1 MPVATDRLRKRLP
14 WLGLVVLTA
23 GCGSTVAGGGAA
35 ITGSAAAGGLS
46 APAANSGA
54 STGSS
59 SGAPAAAG
67 GTVSSGGSSQ
77 GGSGT
82 ASANSNGSGG
92 FGAAPSVAKS
102 VTATTIT
109 VGVSYT
115 ENASTANAALGGKG
129 ITTGNEKADAQIAIN
144 DINAHGGVLGRK
156 VVAVFSV
163 RDAQSTASVAS
174 QAQAECTFFTQ
185 DHHVAV
191 AFLGNGP
198 VDWAEKPCL
207 NAAGVP
213 AITSHIASLDD
224 ADSRLR
230 PDVDVAGMDEMH
242 LAAATMHALAAE
254 GWYSPWNSATGAAG
268 TTPAKTGVVSYD
280 LPAVVQA
287 VKGVVLPALNQAGYP
302 AAAADVF
309 QIPVPQSTADDSTAE
324 GALQNA
330 MLRLRGDG
338 VDHVV
343 LVDNGGAM
351 TLLFSND
358 AFSQHYFPRY
368 AGSSANGFQ
377 ALLDGGDIQAAT
389 MAGAVGAGW
398 EPVIDLPFASSAKGP
413 FMTTTRATCLALMQR
428 NGQSFSDSNSEAVAL
443 GYCDKLHF
451 FQRAEQLAGA
461 VGLAAFESAVDRVGS
476 FASYRGLGSTFAPG
490 WHDGASTY
498 VDLVFDGTCGC
509 MSYHGQRE
517 VVA

>member
-1 MPVATDRLRKRLP
+1 MAVATDRFRSRLP
-14 WLGLVVLTA
+14 WLGLLVLVA
-23 GCGSTVAGGGAA
+23 GCGSTVQATAGLTGSTSAGLSGPAGGATPVNGGVG
-35 ITGSAAAGGLS
+35 GSTSL
-46 APAANSGA
+46 
-54 STGSS
+54 STGG
-59 SGAPAAAG
+59 SG
-67 GTVSSGGSSQ
+67 VSSGGTS
-77 GGSGT
+77 GSGNPT
-82 ASANSNGSGG
+82 QPQTGTVAT
-92 FGAAPSVAKS
+92 GATTTVAKS

-144 DINAHGGVLGRK
+144 DINAHGGILGRK
-156 VVAVFSV
+156 VVAVFNV
-163 RDAQSTASVAS
+163 RDAQSTDSVAS

-185 DHHVAV
+185 DKHVAV

-198 VDWAEKPCL
+198 IDWAEKPCL

-224 ADSRLR
+224 ADPRLR
-230 PDVDVAGMDEMH
+230 ADVDVAGMDEIH
-242 LAAATMHALAAE
+242 LASATMQALAAE
-254 GWYSPWNSATGAAG
+254 GWYSPWNSTTGAPG
-268 TTPAKTGVVSYD
+268 TTAAKTGVISYD

-287 VKGVVLPALNQAGYP
+287 VKTVVLPALQQAGHP
-302 AAAADVF
+302 AASQDVF

-338 VDHVV
+338 VDHLV

-377 ALLDGGDIQAAT
+377 ALLDGGDIQPST

-413 FMTTTRATCLALMQR
+413 FMTSTRGACLVLMQK

-451 FQRAEQLAGA
+451 FQQAEQLAGA
-461 VGLAAFESAVDRVGS
+461 VGLAAFESAVDRVGT
-476 FASYRGLGSTFAPG
+476 FASYRGLGSTFHVG
-490 WHDGASTY
+490 WHDGGSTY
-498 VDLVFDGTCGC
+498 VDLVFDSGCGC
-509 MSYHGQRE
+509 MSYHGQRQ
-517 VVA
+517 VVS

>member
-1 MPVATDRLRKRLP
+1 MPVATDRFRRRLP
-14 WLGLVVLTA
+14 WLGLVVLAA
-23 GCGSTVAGGGAA
+23 GCGSTVQGSGAGTNPLAGPAA
-35 ITGSAAAGGLS
+35 GLS
-46 APAANSGA
+46 AA
-54 STGSS
+54 SSTAGVTNGTAGPDAGGQTS
-59 SGAPAAAG
+59 SGAVGAG
-67 GTVSSGGSSQ
+67 QSAGLSSSSA
-77 GGSGT
+77 GSGSAGPT
-82 ASANSNGSGG
+82 A
-92 FGAAPSVAKS
+92 SVAKA
-102 VTATTIT
+102 VTATTIR

-144 DINAHGGVLGRK
+144 EINAHGGVLGRK

-163 RDAQSTASVAS
+163 RDAQSTATVAS
-174 QAQAECTFFTQ
+174 QAQSECTFFTQ
-185 DHHVAV
+185 DNHVAV

-224 ADSRLR
+224 ADPRLR
-230 PDVDVAGMDEMH
+230 ADVDVAGMDEMH

-287 VKGVVLPALNQAGYP
+287 VKSVVLPALQKAGHP
-302 AAAADVF
+302 AAAQDVF

-324 GALQNA
+324 AALQNA

-358 AFSQHYFPRY
+358 AFSQRYFPRY

-377 ALLDGGDIQAAT
+377 ALLDGNDIQPAT

-398 EPVIDLPFASSAKGP
+398 EPVIDLPFASSGKGP
-413 FMTTTRATCLALMQR
+413 FMTSTRAACLALMDKGGQR
-428 NGQSFSDSNSEAVAL
+428 FSDSNSEAVAL

-451 FQRAEQLAGA
+451 FQQAENLAGA
-461 VGLAAFESAVDRVGS
+461 VGLAAFQSAVDRVGT
-476 FASYRGLGSTFAPG
+476 FASYRGLGSTFRPG

-498 VDLVFDGTCGC
+498 VDLVFDGACGC
-509 MSYHGQRE
+509 MNYHGQRQ
-517 VVA
+517 VIA

>member
-1 MPVATDRLRKRLP
+1 MPVATDRFRRRLP
-14 WLGLVVLTA
+14 WFALLVLAA
-23 GCGSTVAGGGAA
+23 GCGSTVQGTAGL
-35 ITGSAAAGGLS
+35 TGSSSAGLS
-46 APAANSGA
+46 APGGAATSAG
-54 STGSS
+54 
-59 SGAPAAAG
+59 AAG
-67 GTVSSGGSSQ
+67 GSASVSAGGTAARGGPVGSGGSTQS
-77 GGSGT
+77 GGPRSVT
-82 ASANSNGSGG
+82 NGST
-92 FGAAPSVAKS
+92 ATVAKS

-129 ITTGNEKADAQIAIN
+129 ITTGNEKADAQIAIS
-144 DINAHGGVLGRK
+144 DINAHGGILGRK
-156 VVAVFSV
+156 VVAVFNV
-163 RDAQSTASVAS
+163 RDAQSTDNVAS

-185 DHHVAV
+185 DKHVAV

-198 VDWAEKPCL
+198 IDWAEKPCL

-224 ADSRLR
+224 ADPRLR
-230 PDVDVAGMDEMH
+230 ADVDVAGMDEMH
-242 LAAATMHALAAE
+242 LASAMMHALSAE
-254 GWYSPWNSATGAAG
+254 GWYSPWNSTTGAAG
-268 TTPAKTGVVSYD
+268 TTVAKTGVISYD
-280 LPAVVQA
+280 LPAVVQG
-287 VKGVVLPALNQAGYP
+287 VKSVVLPALQQAGHP
-302 AAAADVF
+302 AAAQDVF

-338 VDHVV
+338 VDHLV

-368 AGSSANGFQ
+368 AGTSANGFQ
-377 ALLDGGDIQAAT
+377 ALLDGGDIQPST

-398 EPVIDLPFASSAKGP
+398 EPVIDLPFASSPKGP
-413 FMTTTRATCLALMQR
+413 FMTSSRGACVALMQK

-451 FQRAEQLAGA
+451 FQQAEQLAGA
-461 VGLAAFESAVDRVGS
+461 VGLGPFESAVDRVGS
-476 FASYRGLGSTFAPG
+476 FASYRGLGSTFRFG
-490 WHDGASTY
+490 WHDGGSTY
-498 VDLVFDGTCGC
+498 VDLVFDNGCGC
-509 MSYHGQRE
+509 MSYRGQRQ
-517 VVA
+517 VVS

>member
-1 MPVATDRLRKRLP
+1 MPVATDRFRTRLP
-14 WLGLVVLTA
+14 WLGLLVLVA
-23 GCGSTVAGGGAA
+23 GCGSTVQG
-35 ITGSAAAGGLS
+35 TGSLTDSTSAGLS
-46 APAANSGA
+46 APTGGVTAGNGIAGGTTSAGASGA
-54 STGSS
+54 AASGATSS
-59 SGAPAAAG
+59 SGATQVQSGSVGAAAS
-67 GTVSSGGSSQ
+67 T
-77 GGSGT
+77 T
-82 ASANSNGSGG
+82 
-92 FGAAPSVAKS
+92 VAKS

-144 DINAHGGVLGRK
+144 DINAHGGILGRK
-156 VVAVFSV
+156 VVAVFNV
-163 RDAQSTASVAS
+163 RDAQSTDNVAS

-185 DHHVAV
+185 DKHVAV

-198 VDWAEKPCL
+198 IDWAEKPCL

-224 ADSRLR
+224 ADPRLR
-230 PDVDVAGMDEMH
+230 ADVDVAGMDEMH
-242 LAAATMHALAAE
+242 LAAAMMHALAVE
-254 GWYSPWNSATGAAG
+254 GWYSPWNSTTGVPGTAA
-268 TTPAKTGVVSYD
+268 AKTGVISYD

-287 VKGVVLPALNQAGYP
+287 VKSVVLPALQQAGHP
-302 AAAADVF
+302 AAAQDVF

-338 VDHVV
+338 VDHLV

-368 AGSSANGFQ
+368 AGTSANGFQ
-377 ALLDGGDIQAAT
+377 ALLDGGDIQPST

-398 EPVIDLPFASSAKGP
+398 EPVIDLPFTSSAKGA
-413 FMTTTRATCLALMQR
+413 FMTSTRGACLALMQKH
-428 NGQSFSDSNSEAVAL
+428 GQSFSDSNSEAVAL

-451 FQRAEQLAGA
+451 FQQAEQIAGA
-461 VGLAAFESAVDRVGS
+461 VGLAAFESAVDRVGA
-476 FASYRGLGSTFAPG
+476 FASYRGLGSTFRFG
-490 WHDGASTY
+490 WHDGGSTY
-498 VDLVFDGTCGC
+498 VDLVFDSDCGC
-509 MSYHGQRE
+509 MSYHGQRQA
-517 VVA
+517 VS